1 MPTDAVSWKLLLS
14 NGLQTAEQTNTNHV
28 WTDHLHFLRA
38 FQESRMHVWPLQ
50 RWVTLYCAKE
60 TEAPGLVFSLRL
72 KACAVPAGKQTC
84 GTLATTSK
92 VFVVTIQI
100 EPSSTYHLSS
110 GKKKLKKGKQKQ
122 KQNKTKPMKKKQINC
137 WTLPFRVSNFLP

>member
-1 MPTDAVSWKLLLS
+1 M
-14 NGLQTAEQTNTNHV
+14 
-28 WTDHLHFLRA
+28 
-38 FQESRMHVWPLQ
+38 
-50 RWVTLYCAKE
+50 
-60 TEAPGLVFSLRL
+60 FSLRL

-110 GKKKLKKGKQKQ
+110 GKKKMKKGKQKQ
-122 KQNKTKPMKKKQINC
+122 KQNKANEIETNQLLDVAISSFQLS
-137 WTLPFRVSNFLP
+137 TLGNFRKICC